1 MSEKLVTVAR
11 FTEYPEADL
20 ARQLLE
26 DAGIKAF
33 VMNQNVQVAW
43 GIYPPGGIEL
53 QAAESEAQEAREIL
67 KAQEAESEEPGD
79 DEDFD
84 GDEPDLDD
92 GEPDEE
98 QE

>member
-26 DAGIKAF
+26 EAGIKAF

-67 KAQEAESEEPGD
+67 KAHEPEGEVAGEG
-79 DEDFD
+79 EDFD
-84 GDEPDLDD
+84 EDEPDF
-92 GEPDEE
+92 EEEAPDEE

>member
-11 FTEYPEADL
+11 FTEYSDADL

-67 KAQEAESEEPGD
+67 KTREQESPELGE

-84 GDEPDLDD
+84 EDEPELDQD
-92 GEPDEE
+92 QDE